1 MKVLASLLIVS
12 AFFLTTW
19 SSPASAQESET
30 WIISTYRIAPGHH
43 VAFLQWMADQEAA
56 SRDAGVPVA
65 QWYVHQNGDSWD
77 FLGISPDLT
86 DEQDAAVDAAAVA
99 RGLKVGMPAGIELRQ
114 HVAEHHDTYAGGP
127 RTASELLAA
136 ARGN

>member
-1 MKVLASLLIVS
+1 MKSVLRFLIMSVVLLAAWSL
-12 AFFLTTW
+12 
-19 SSPASAQESET
+19 PASAQDQSS
-30 WIISTYRIAPGHH
+30 IISTYRIAPGHH

-56 SRDAGVPVA
+56 SRDAGVPVG

-77 FLGISPDLT
+77 FLVISPDLT
-86 DEQDAAVDAAAVA
+86 DEQDAAADAAAAA
-99 RGLKVGMPAGIELRQ
+99 RGLKVGLPAGIELRQ
-114 HVAEHHDTYAGGP
+114 HVAEHHDTYAAGP

>member
-1 MKVLASLLIVS
+1 MKSMLRFLIMSVVLLAAWSL
-12 AFFLTTW
+12 
-19 SSPASAQESET
+19 PASAQDQSS
-30 WIISTYRIAPGHH
+30 IISTYRIAPGHH

-56 SRDAGVPVA
+56 SRDAGVPVG

-77 FLGISPDLT
+77 FLVISPDLT
-86 DEQDAAVDAAAVA
+86 DEQDAAADAAAAA
-99 RGLKVGMPAGIELRQ
+99 RGLKVGLPAGIELRQ
-114 HVAEHHDTYAGGP
+114 HVAEHHDTYAAGP